1 MRSCRGPAQSQRG
14 RNTGSRKIT
23 RAAAYCRD
31 TLAAEVQPVI
41 ADPNSS
47 VTTEQE
53 PTRALAL
60 VERSP
65 LTPNELYQ
73 LTLYKWRYS
82 LEAFGFQEREVRELM
97 FLKWL
102 HASHHLVP

>member
-1 MRSCRGPAQSQRG
+1 M
-14 RNTGSRKIT
+14 I
-23 RAAAYCRD
+23 
-31 TLAAEVQPVI
+31 AEP
-41 ADPNSS
+41 DSS

-60 VERSP
+60 VETSP

-82 LEAFGFQEREVRELM
+82 LEAYGFEQHEVKDLM
-97 FLKWL
+97 FMKWL
-102 HASHHLVP
+102 HATRRVQP